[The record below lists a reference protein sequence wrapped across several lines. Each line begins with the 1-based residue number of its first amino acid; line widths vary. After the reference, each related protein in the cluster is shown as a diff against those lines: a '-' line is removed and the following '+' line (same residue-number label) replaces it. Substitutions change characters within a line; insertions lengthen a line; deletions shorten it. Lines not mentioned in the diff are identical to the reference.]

1 MRGVA
6 HDGTVVM
13 HAQVGV
19 VVFGMRD
26 EGERYDA
33 ELQLLGYQMAIGM
46 FRRVLY

>member
-1 MRGVA
+1 
-6 HDGTVVM
+6 
-13 HAQVGV
+13 
-19 VVFGMRD
+19 MRD